1 MLIFH
6 KEPALWLALVAA
18 VVSLGS
24 NFAFH
29 WTSDQQGVVNALALA
44 VVGLITAWSVN
55 HGALAAAI
63 LGVVG
68 AVLSLALAFGAH
80 LDATSQATI
89 MSFAAAVVAMFVRT
103 QVVTR
108 SDVALAA

>member
-6 KEPALWLALVAA
+6 REPALWLALVAA

-24 NFAFH
+24 NFLLH
-29 WTSDQQGVVNALALA
+29 WTPEQQGVVNAMALA
-44 VVGLITAWSVN
+44 IVGLLTAWSVDR
-55 HGALAAAI
+55 GGLAAAI

-68 AVLSLALAFGAH
+68 AVLALALAFGVH

-103 QVVTR
+103 QSTTR
-108 SDVALAA
+108 ADVALAA